1 MFHDIDKKK
10 ALLDS
15 KRPLNDIA
23 LDNLKKYFDVE
34 LTYNS
39 NAIEG
44 NTLTITETKVILE
57 DGITIGRGKT
67 LREHLEVI
75 NHKEAIDYIEDI
87 VKKDIDIDERVI
99 KDLHFIILKGI
110 NNKNAG
116 KYRELNV
123 LISGSEHRPPEH
135 FLVKEKMEE
144 LIKWY
149 DSNKSNLHPIELAT
163 EFHHRFTYIHPFI
176 DGNGRC
182 GRLLMNIILMRN
194 GYPITVI
201 KVEERNEYMR
211 ALETASV
218 DNNLN
223 SFLDI
228 VIRAID
234 RSMDIYLYIAG

>member
-1 MFHDIDKKK
+1 
-10 ALLDS
+10 
-15 KRPLNDIA
+15 
-23 LDNLKKYFDVE
+23 
-34 LTYNS
+34 
-39 NAIEG
+39 
-44 NTLTITETKVILE
+44 
-57 DGITIGRGKT
+57 
-67 LREHLEVI
+67 
-75 NHKEAIDYIEDI
+75 
-87 VKKDIDIDERVI
+87 
-99 KDLHFIILKGI
+99 
-110 NNKNAG
+110 
-116 KYRELNV
+116 
-123 LISGSEHRPPEH
+123 
-135 FLVKEKMEE
+135 MEE